1 MAEAAR
7 KLWTLD
13 EFLAFN
19 DGTDRRYELIGGEI
33 AAIAPRS
40 GIHGALAAR
49 LGARITAQLRRP
61 CEVVMEAGILL
72 PERIDAYY
80 QADLAVTCSGLT
92 PKPAVPEPGVIVE
105 VLSPSTAATDYL
117 RKLPDYRDMPSVQDI
132 LLVSS
137 TELRIEHWRREADG
151 WKVRDFRGEGVV
163 RLQSFDVEIAVA
175 ELYRDLL
182 PDRRCEPGGGL
193 SGAPETAHATGRDG
207 YSTSTR

>member
-13 EFLAFN
+13 EFLAFD

-33 AAIAPRS
+33 AAIAPPS

-92 PKPAVPEPGVIVE
+92 PKPAVPEPRVIVE

-117 RKLPDYRDMPSVQDI
+117 RKLPDFRGIPSVQDI

-137 TELRIEHWRREADG
+137 TEPRIEHWRRETDG
-151 WKVRDFRGEGVV
+151 WKVQDLRGEGVV
-163 RLQSFDVEIAVA
+163 RLQAFDVAIDVA
-175 ELYRDLL
+175 ELYQDLL
-182 PDRRCEPGGGL
+182 PAEDASQAAG
-193 SGAPETAHATGRDG
+193 
-207 YSTSTR
+207 

>member
-13 EFLAFN
+13 EFLAFD

-33 AAIAPRS
+33 VAMAPPS
-40 GIHGALAAR
+40 GIHGALTAR

-92 PKPAVPEPGVIVE
+92 PKPAVPQPRVIVE

-117 RKLPDYRDMPSVQDI
+117 RKLPDYRGIPSVQDI

-137 TELRIEHWRREADG
+137 TEPRIEHWRREADG
-151 WKVRDFRGEGVV
+151 WKVQDFRGEGVV
-163 RLQSFDVEIAVA
+163 RLQAFDVAIDVA

-182 PDRRCEPGGGL
+182 PAE
-193 SGAPETAHATGRDG
+193 GAEQAAG
-207 YSTSTR
+207 